1 MRLCA
6 VVIAMASLLAAG
18 SFPRDASSQT
28 ASARYPS
35 QVIHLV
41 VPFTPGASTDLTA
54 RLFAQHLSAALGQQ
68 VIIENR
74 GGAGGGIGA
83 DMVAKAEPDGYTLLA
98 SNQGP
103 FLQNALLRKDAPF
116 TVGDFAPVAFIGY
129 SPLIV
134 VANLSF
140 PASDV
145 KELVSYAKAN
155 PGKVTLGSSGTNGN
169 LHVAIEML
177 KAATSANVVHVPYR
191 GTGPSLND
199 VVAGTISGAFTT
211 TVSAEGLISSGK
223 VKVLGVAG
231 PERMAVIPNV
241 PTFREQGIT
250 DADAEV
256 WIGIVAPAKTPRAV
270 VDVLNREINKA
281 LAASDTRARFAQWG
295 LEAGAGGT
303 PEDFRAVIQREVE
316 RIQALIKSGALTVQ

>member
-1 MRLCA
+1 VRTRVA
-6 VVIAMASLLAAG
+6 RFAIASLLLAAAAPEQ
-18 SFPRDASSQT
+18 SHSQ
-28 ASARYPS
+28 AAPPRYPS
-35 QVIHLV
+35 QLIRMV

-54 RLFAQHLSAALGQQ
+54 RLFAQHLSGALGQQ

-83 DMVAKAEPDGYTLLA
+83 EMVAKAEPDGYTLLA
-98 SNQGP
+98 TNQGP
-103 FLQNALLRKDAPF
+103 FLQNALLRKDSPF
-116 TVGDFAPVAFIGY
+116 AVSDLIPVAFIGY

-134 VANLSF
+134 VANPSF
-140 PASDV
+140 PPNDV
-145 KELVSYAKAN
+145 RELVSYAKAN

-177 KAATSANVVHVPYR
+177 RAATSVDIVHVPYR

-231 PERMAVIPNV
+231 PKRMDVIPNV
-241 PTFREQGIT
+241 PTLREVGIA
-250 DADAEV
+250 DSDAEV
-256 WIGIVAPAKTPRAV
+256 WIGIVAPARTPRSV
-270 VDVLNREINKA
+270 VDVINREINKA
-281 LAASDTRARFAQWG
+281 LDAPDTRARFAQWG
-295 LEAGAGGT
+295 LEVGGGT
-303 PEDFRAVIQREVE
+303 PEEFQAVIQNEVE
-316 RIQALIKSGALTVQ
+316 RIQKLIKSGALKVQ

>member
-1 MRLCA
+1 MRMRVA
-6 VVIAMASLLAAG
+6 VFAIASLLLAAG
-18 SFPRDASSQT
+18 APGQAQSQ
-28 ASARYPS
+28 AGPPKYPA
-35 QVIHLV
+35 QLIRIV

-83 DMVAKAEPDGYTLLA
+83 EMVVKAEPDGYTLLA
-98 SNQGP
+98 TNQGP
-103 FLQNALLRKDAPF
+103 FIQNALLRKDSPF
-116 TVGDFAPVAFIGY
+116 AVNDLIPVAFIGY

-134 VANLSF
+134 VANPGF
-140 PASDV
+140 PPNDV
-145 KELVSYAKAN
+145 KEMVSYAKAN

-177 KAATSANVVHVPYR
+177 KAATSADVVHVPYR

-199 VVAGTISGAFTT
+199 VVAGTINGAFTT

-231 PERMAVIPNV
+231 PKRMDVIPNT
-241 PTFREQGIT
+241 PTFRELSIT
-250 DADAEV
+250 DSDAEV
-256 WIGIVAPAKTPRAV
+256 WIGIVAPAKTPRYV
-270 VDVLNREINKA
+270 VDIINREINKA
-281 LAASDTRARFAQWG
+281 LELPDTRARFKQWG
-295 LEAGAGGT
+295 LEIGGGT
-303 PEDFRAVIQREVE
+303 PEEFQAVIQQEVD
-316 RIQALIKSGALTVQ
+316 RIQKLIKSGALNVQ